1 MSDWIDRL
9 PDLLLLV
16 VSIAAG
22 LGSILGA
29 MRSGVLRKVRLGSIE
44 LEAPDESA
52 IAYRRGQ
59 EAVREERVVNDVDVP
74 FESQQ
79 LSKYYSQVLG
89 QSRVSFWFSL
99 IFASLGFAVIIAAAL
114 MYSEKSTGSSV
125 ASFIAGVIVDAV
137 AALFFVQSR
146 ESQRAMA
153 EFFDKLRIDRERL
166 ESRRMVDML
175 SDPLAKDA
183 LRLQLAL
190 HLAGVPEGKAIADGI
205 IDAALKRHPTTEE
218 PRQKSNA

>member
-9 PDLLLLV
+9 PDVLLLI

-22 LGSILGA
+22 VGSILGA
-29 MRSGVLRKVRLGSIE
+29 MRSGVLRRVRLGSIE
-44 LEAPDESA
+44 FEAPDESI
-52 IAYRRGQ
+52 IAYNRGQ
-59 EAVREERVVNDVDVP
+59 EAVREERIVTDVDVP

-146 ESQRAMA
+146 ESQRLWPSSSTSC
-153 EFFDKLRIDRERL
+153 ELTG
-166 ESRRMVDML
+166 S
-175 SDPLAKDA
+175 A
-183 LRLQLAL
+183 LNHVEWLTCYRT
-190 HLAGVPEGKAIADGI
+190 
-205 IDAALKRHPTTEE
+205 R
-218 PRQKSNA
+218 